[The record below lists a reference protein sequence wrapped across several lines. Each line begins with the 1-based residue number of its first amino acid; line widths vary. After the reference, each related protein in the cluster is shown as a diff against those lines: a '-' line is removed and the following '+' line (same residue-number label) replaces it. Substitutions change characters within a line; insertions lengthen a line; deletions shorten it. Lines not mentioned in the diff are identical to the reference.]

1 MVDGKQRPA
10 AEAGFDTVLACFEGL
25 PCPAYH
31 LVGNHDLYNLPR
43 PRLNERCVA
52 DVVVGGLA
60 LCTSRLPVGSA
71 TANALTRLC
80 TPYTFFSQT
89 QAGHRACGPL
99 WRLLLLLQPRPR
111 AARHRAG
118 RL

>member
-52 DVVVGGLA
+52 DVAGG
-60 LCTSRLPVGSA
+60 G
-71 TANALTRLC
+71 
-80 TPYTFFSQT
+80 
-89 QAGHRACGPL
+89 AGTVHAAPARRAC
-99 WRLLLLLQPRPR
+99 WHRPAEEALR
-111 AARHRAG
+111 PPTH
-118 RL
+118 